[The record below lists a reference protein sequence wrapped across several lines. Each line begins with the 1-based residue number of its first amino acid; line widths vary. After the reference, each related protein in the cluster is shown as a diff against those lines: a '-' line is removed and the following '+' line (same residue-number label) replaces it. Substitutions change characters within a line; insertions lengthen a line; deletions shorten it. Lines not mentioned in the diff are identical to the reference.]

1 MPLPSTRLYWRMALY
16 IGAALVAFVLLSMA
30 SVWFVA
36 RGELENYTATKH
48 SGLGREAARV
58 LSGGGREALL
68 RWLDPQKLQRAWQVE
83 EAPLPEEM
91 ADWPELPGVNLP
103 LALRRLSGN
112 VTLLRKL
119 LAEFATTWS
128 PESLRSAPR
137 EDLPRMAHTLYGA
150 AATLGMTRVG
160 SAR

>member
-58 LSGGGREALL
+58 LAAGGREALL
-68 RWLDPQKLQRAWQVE
+68 RWLDHEAVIPDDVTVYVLDAQSHDLRGQAAFLAGVEQGLQIGAVARNEHNQAGQE
-83 EAPLPEEM
+83 
-91 ADWPELPGVNLP
+91 
-103 LALRRLSGN
+103 RRLRHRFTS
-112 VTLLRKL
+112 
-119 LAEFATTWS
+119 S
-128 PESLRSAPR
+128 SQDYRSK
-137 EDLPRMAHTLYGA
+137 
-150 AATLGMTRVG
+150 G
-160 SAR
+160 SHPACDRRRWPDRAVRR